1 MCIVASVVVCIRAF
15 GLTASIP
22 HPCSNTTNK
31 LTPQGIIFIIDP
43 YWVSISLYEAPWN
56 VLYPFSKLSFT

>member
-43 YWVSISLYEAPWN
+43 Y
-56 VLYPFSKLSFT
+56 